1 MDKACAYGLAN
12 TIYSVVAT
20 IDPAR
25 VAQSAERKTLNLV
38 VEGSSPLSGIYIF
51 FGSFSGVFGF
61 SSTDAQD
68 EAREYES
75 KKRVVS

>member
-12 TIYSVVAT
+12 TNYSVVAT

-38 VEGSSPLSGIYIF
+38 VEGSSPSVGVLFRKRYLSNYF
-51 FGSFSGVFGF
+51 VN
-61 SSTDAQD
+61 D
-68 EAREYES
+68 
-75 KKRVVS
+75 